1 VERGDLSCAIL
12 VRVGDWGDGVSRCI
26 CNAVPARQNCID
38 SLNNPCW
45 LTDGVDEAYH
55 GRFEGETEAGT
66 AECVIK
72 KVFEAF

>member
-12 VRVGDWGDGVSRCI
+12 VCVGYRSDRVSRCV

-38 SLNNPCW
+38 SLNDPSW

-55 GRFEGETEAGT
+55 GRFEGEAEAGT
-66 AECVIK
+66 TESVIK